1 MIANT
6 KTPRIGF
13 SKILYLTDLS
23 NEGRHAF
30 PYAASLA
37 HKYSADLTVLHIV
50 ERHDFEKYLVGYV
63 DEDLWNQIKERNL
76 EDAREMLV
84 RRKRSDATIRNTVD
98 QFCQDAMAARDDDQP
113 YVTYD
118 VDVEEGDPVDT
129 VLAKVT
135 REGFDLVVVGKH
147 GHGIIEGTLM
157 GDTARRIVRRCTVP
171 VLVVQL
177 PEDR

>member
-1 MIANT
+1 MTANT
-6 KTPRIGF
+6 STPRIGF
-13 SKILYLTDLS
+13 RKILYLTDLS

-37 HKYSADLTVLHIV
+37 HKYDADLTVLHIV

-63 DEDLWNQIKERNL
+63 DEDLWEQIKERNL
-76 EDAREMLV
+76 EDAREMLI
-84 RRKRSDATIRNTVD
+84 RRKRSDAAIRNAVD
-98 QFCQDAMAARDDDQP
+98 QFCQDAMEASDDGQP

-129 VLAKVT
+129 VLEKVR

-177 PEDR
+177 PANR